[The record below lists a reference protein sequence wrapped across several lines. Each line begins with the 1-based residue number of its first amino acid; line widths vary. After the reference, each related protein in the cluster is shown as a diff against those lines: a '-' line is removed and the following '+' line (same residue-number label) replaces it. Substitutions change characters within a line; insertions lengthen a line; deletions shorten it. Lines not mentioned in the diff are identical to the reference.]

1 MSCKGR
7 KSPQEIQHTV
17 HTTQRLGGLGKV
29 PESAKYARESRL
41 QLLGRRVYTPV
52 IEPFEYVPEGK
63 HEQRVRALHL

>member
-41 QLLGRRVYTPV
+41 QLLGRRVYT
-52 IEPFEYVPEGK
+52 
-63 HEQRVRALHL
+63 RD